1 MSILDHIMPET
12 WPSASHVSTYLNRF
26 RDIVVEHC
34 GLNKKERNKERRKE
48 GKKERK
54 KDRKKERKEE
64 RRRKMA
70 LSQPHVLRL
79 AAFHVG
85 FEHLYESC

>member
-1 MSILDHIMPET
+1 MPET

-54 KDRKKERKEE
+54 KDRKKERKKG
-64 RRRKMA
+64 RKKTKNGTFA
-70 LSQPHVLRL
+70 TARF
-79 AAFHVG
+79 AFSCLPRG
-85 FEHLYESC
+85 F